1 MHIVVGYIPTPEG
14 LAAVDYA
21 TGIAERESATVTVV
35 NTGMHGNDSDPSFA
49 AATELDAIDER
60 LEARGIP
67 HDVRQPVQVE
77 VPAEEILRVA
87 DEVGADM
94 IVIGLRRRSLVGKLF
109 LGSTSQQIIID
120 AECPVVTVKRPV

>member
-1 MHIVVGYIPTPEG
+1 VQIVVGYIPTPEG

-21 TGIAERESATVTVV
+21 TAVAEHESATVTVV
-35 NTGMHGNDSDPSFA
+35 NTGMHGHDSDPSFA
-49 AATELDAIDER
+49 RASDLDAISER
-60 LEARGIP
+60 LQGRGITS
-67 HDVRQPVQVE
+67 DVRQPVQVD

-87 DEVGADM
+87 QEVDADL

-120 AECPVVTVKRPV
+120 AECPVVTVRRPV

>member
-14 LAAVDYA
+14 LAAVEYA
-21 TGIAERESATVTVV
+21 TAVAERESAAVTVV

-49 AATELDAIDER
+49 EASELDAIDDG

-67 HDVRQPVQVE
+67 HDVRQPVAVE
-77 VPAEEILRVA
+77 VPAEEILRIA
-87 DEVGADM
+87 AEVSADM

-120 AECPVVTVKRPV
+120 ADCPVVTVKRPL

>member
-1 MHIVVGYIPTPEG
+1 MEIVVGYIPTPEG
-14 LAAVDYA
+14 LAAVEYA
-21 TGIAERESATVTVV
+21 TRVAERESARVTIV
-35 NTGMHGNDSDPSFA
+35 NTGMHGNDNDPSFA
-49 AATELDAIDER
+49 DATELDAISER
-60 LEARGIP
+60 LQGRGVT
-67 HDVRQPVQVE
+67 HDVRQPVQID

-87 DEVGADM
+87 EEVGADL